1 MKKLFSCLL
10 LCAMIT
16 AVPAW
21 AAAFSDV
28 PQWEW
33 YYDYV
38 TRLSET
44 GVIAGYEDG
53 TFRPEGK
60 VTWGDSG

>member
-44 GVIAGYEDG
+44 GVIAG
-53 TFRPEGK
+53 
-60 VTWGDSG
+60 